1 MATPVGLRQALREM
15 PREAWVLFAGTF
27 VNRFGSFVLPFLILY
42 LVKRGYP
49 TVAAGAIVGLYG
61 AGALLASM
69 AGGYLA
75 DHLGRRT
82 AIALSM
88 FTSAS
93 ALMLLS
99 QAEHLGSIAGLTFL
113 AGLTAELYRPASGAL
128 LADLV
133 PAGRRVTAFAL
144 YRLAINAGFAIGPAA
159 AGFLADRSFLWL
171 FVGDAITSVV
181 FGILALTALP
191 AVTHAR
197 AEREERG
204 ETMRAILRDRAFVAF
219 LAASLAIAFVYMQSV
234 STFALHVRDSGLSNA
249 VYGALV
255 SLNGLLIIFLEL
267 PITTVTQRL
276 RPRPVIAAGM
286 LLVGIGF
293 GLTALAHTA
302 PALVLTVL
310 VWTLGEI
317 VGAPVGSAYVADIAP
332 QHLRGR
338 YQGAWGLTWGLAA
351 VLGPTLGTRM
361 YAWSPSGFWSICA
374 VLGTVAA
381 GLVFLGREPE
391 RAPAPVATTARP

>member
-1 MATPVGLRQALREM
+1 M
-15 PREAWVLFAGTF
+15 PREAWLLFAGTF

-49 TVAAGAIVGLYG
+49 AVTAGAIVGLYG
-61 AGALLASM
+61 AGALIASM
-69 AGGYLA
+69 VGGYLA
-75 DHLGRRT
+75 DHVGRR
-82 AIALSM
+82 ASIALSM
-88 FTSAS
+88 FTSA
-93 ALMLLS
+93 AVLMMLS
-99 QAEHLGSIAGLTFL
+99 QAEHLAAIAVLTFL

-159 AGFLADRSFLWL
+159 AGFLADRSYLWL
-171 FVGDAITSVV
+171 FVGDALTSVV

-191 AVTHAR
+191 PVTHAR
-197 AEREERG
+197 AEQEQRG
-204 ETMRAILRDRAFVAF
+204 ETVRAILRDPPFVGF
-219 LAASLAIAFVYMQSV
+219 LAASLAIAFVYMQSI

-286 LLVGIGF
+286 LLVGLGF
-293 GLTALAHTA
+293 ALTALAHTA

-317 VGAPVGSAYVADIAP
+317 IGSPVASAYVADIAP

-351 VLGPTLGTRM
+351 ILGPTLGTRM
-361 YAWSPSGFWSICA
+361 YTWNPAGFWSSCA
-374 VLGTVAA
+374 ALGAVAA
-381 GLVFLGREPE
+381 GLIFVGREPA
-391 RAPAPVATTARP
+391 RAPAPVATSARP